1 MAQTEAANTPSKQE
15 NTVGTPEK
23 KSWLS
28 WINGYFARDIKADRF
43 DGFAVSNDGSRTYF
57 DTRIHQKSSVTRACV
72 SIEAVAFHEIAQDAD
87 MIYVPCGI
95 SSGLRAHELL
105 GAGSTTTYKVDEQI
119 AGTLHHKAI
128 AKNKDDNL
136 RRAAVIGRMYPDKM
150 VVAPVVREGAVREIT
165 RDGAFSRWQRYE
177 EEDFMAF
184 WYPVID
190 RCKMMVLDGDW
201 HFSRNSIWEM
211 IRGVLIQAGQVS
223 SRPDS
228 DMEVNDLEGNPVTLL
243 WRAQKLEQMLKY
255 QLGKGFDTREVATA
269 LAQIFTL
276 DEEIRAG
283 TIPAEGRK
291 LHSVLANRSAEEL
304 AAIDALKAELK
315 PILLTQCAKHMR
327 LDDLP
332 LEYQEA
338 AKFTGKLSDKL
349 LGAFKSIASD
359 ISKRADAMCSVI
371 IPPALMAKDA
381 KLAEVTRP
389 QRTFDSYER
398 FFDKRSRAK
407 LFEDNL
413 YEHLQEWERLALPFA
428 IGATETGLYPTDH
441 PMATMIFTDPK
452 HGKIGKLRAE
462 NEGVENMDELTGA
475 LGRESAEVISEN
487 AAEAEALKAKL
498 KADEPN
504 KIVVNSLSFLR
515 IADAINKLRP
525 EGFIAA
531 RGAPV
536 TSPQMRLAL
545 QMKYLDRNVDKAV
558 FQEGWEHSPDLVQ
571 LRVRAR
577 LIQAGLVER
586 PTGAQSTLTVESAA
600 NPGMPETLLEDI
612 KKLTQEVRRG
622 ALTNTVMSEQAL
634 ALARLIG
641 LHELI
646 VDPALRKNGDKQT
659 RDLINTLAAP
669 PSLVS
674 YDREEA
680 KVVAT
685 EAKTLLQTKAALWL
699 PRERLE
705 VHADASDDADRAAAK
720 EIQNRLM
727 QGYLSAQTALI
738 GAQRT
743 AKQAP
748 ATNKVII
755 DRKEAGR

>member
-1 MAQTEAANTPSKQE
+1 MAQIEAENTPYGLE
-15 NTVGTPEK
+15 NSVGTPEK

-28 WINGYFARDIKADRF
+28 WINGYFARSTKTDRF
-43 DGFAVSNDGSRTYF
+43 DGFAVSNDGSRMYF
-57 DTRIHQKSSVTRACV
+57 DTRIHPEASVTRACV
-72 SIEAVAFHEIAQDAD
+72 SVEAVAFHEIAQDAD

-95 SSGLRAHELL
+95 SSGLRVHELL
-105 GAGSTTTYKVDEQI
+105 GADSTTTYKADEKI

-136 RRAAVIGRMYPDKM
+136 RRAAIIGRMYPDKM

-190 RCKMMVLDGDW
+190 RCKVMVLDGDW
-201 HFSRNSIWEM
+201 NFSRNSIWEM
-211 IRGVLIQAGQVS
+211 MRGVLIQAGQVP
-223 SRPDS
+223 SRPNA

-283 TIPAEGRK
+283 KIPAEGRK
-291 LHSVLANRSAEEL
+291 LHSVLTNRSTEEL
-304 AAIDALKAELK
+304 RVMDTLKAELK
-315 PILLTQCAKHMR
+315 PILLKQCAKDMR

-332 LEYQEA
+332 EEYKEA
-338 AKFTGKLSDKL
+338 AQSTRKLSCTL
-349 LGAFKSIASD
+349 LDTFKSFAAD
-359 ISKRADAMCSVI
+359 ISRHADAICSVI
-371 IPPALMAKDA
+371 IPQALMAKDA
-381 KLAEVTRP
+381 QIAQVTRP

-398 FFDKRSRAK
+398 FFEKRSRA
-407 LFEDNL
+407 LMFEDHL

-441 PMATMIFTDPK
+441 PMATMIFADLK
-452 HGKIGKLRAE
+452 RGKIGKLRAE
-462 NEGVENMDELTGA
+462 KKGVENIDELTGA
-475 LGRESAEVISEN
+475 LGRESEEVISEN

-536 TSPQMRLAL
+536 TSSQMRLAL
-545 QMKYLDRNVDKAV
+545 QMKYLDRNVNKAV
-558 FQEGWEHSPDLVQ
+558 FQKGWEYSPDLVQ

-577 LIQAGLVER
+577 LIQAGMVER
-586 PTGAQSTLTVESAA
+586 PTGVQSTLTVECAT

-612 KKLTQEVRRG
+612 KMLSQEVRRG
-622 ALTNTVMSEQAL
+622 ALSNTAMPEQVL
-634 ALARLIG
+634 ALARLIA

-646 VDPALRKNGDKQT
+646 VDPALRKNGNKQT
-659 RDLINTLAAP
+659 RDLINTQAAQ

-680 KVVAT
+680 KAVAT
-685 EAKTLLQTKAALWL
+685 EAKTLLKTKAALWL

-705 VHADASDDADRAAAK
+705 APKDVSDDANHAAAK
-720 EIQNRLM
+720 EVQNQLM
-727 QGYLSAQTALI
+727 QGYVSAHITQH
-738 GAQRT
+738 GNQRQ
-743 AKQAP
+743 AKQTP
-748 ATNKVII
+748 PTSSVII
-755 DRKEAGR
+755 DRTGAGR